1 MQASKKSEY
10 VVVGGGV
17 VGLSIAYHLAK
28 LGASVTIVEKRYVGS
43 GSSTRNAA
51 NARAHFFNREASL
64 LAWESLKRMRKLS
77 RDLGYNT
84 LFVRRGYLWLFY
96 KEEHLEAMRRYMKTW
111 KELGIPEGKIL
122 GVDELAKR
130 YPYLNLRGIVGGY
143 LADANGRYHH
153 DAVVRAYWINC
164 RRLGVSILEYVEARK
179 VLVRSGRAVGVETS
193 TGAFEAEKAVVLAA
207 GPWTRVLAE
216 TVGVELPIE
225 PIRKEAMV
233 TEPLKITIKPLVI
246 NTKVNAYAQQ
256 TLRGEVLLSSA
267 TPLDVPTWSYQHTY
281 QFPIRAAKA
290 MVETIPALATV
301 NWLRQ
306 WAGHYATTPDHNP
319 VLGYVDEVENLAVA
333 SGFSGHGF
341 MLAPAVGEFMA
352 LLLEKGYLH
361 PVMAPFDP
369 GRFKEGR
376 MIREDLVIG

>member
-1 MQASKKSEY
+1 MQSSRRSDY
-10 VVVGGGV
+10 IIVGGGV
-17 VGLSIAYHLAK
+17 VGLSIAYHLAR
-28 LGASVTIVEKRYVGS
+28 LGASVIVVERRYVGS

-64 LAWESLKRMRKLS
+64 LAWESLKRMYRLG
-77 RDLGYNT
+77 RVLGYNT

-96 KEEHLEAMRRYMKTW
+96 REEHLEGMRSYMKTW
-111 KELGIPEGKIL
+111 RELGIPEGRIL
-122 GVDELAKR
+122 DVDELARR
-130 YPYLNLRGIVGGY
+130 YPFLNLKGIVGGY
-143 LADANGRYHH
+143 LADTNGRYHH
-153 DAVVRAYWINC
+153 DAVVRAYWKNC
-164 RRLGVSILEYVEARK
+164 IKLGVQVLEYVEAEK
-179 VLVRSGRAVGVETS
+179 ITVKSGRAVGVETPV
-193 TGAFEAEKAVVLAA
+193 GLLEADKAIILAA
-207 GPWTRVLAE
+207 GPWTRILAK
-216 TVGVELPIE
+216 TAGVDLPIE

-233 TEPLKITIKPLVI
+233 TEPLKITIRPLVI

-281 QFPIRAAKA
+281 QFPLRAAKA
-290 MVETIPALATV
+290 MVETIPALAAV

-319 VLGYVDEVENLAVA
+319 VLGYVDEVEGLAVA

-341 MLAPAVGEFMA
+341 MLAPAVGEYMA

-361 PVMAPFDP
+361 PVMAPFSP
-369 GRFKEGR
+369 GRFREGR
-376 MIREDLVIG
+376 LIKEDLVIG